1 MVFQN
6 FLFKKR
12 IDKTNVTSFSENN
25 YVAFLIDTY
34 VGSKINCKIY
44 KNLSYLA
51 KKTIKFKALV
61 AFFSKFLI

>member
-51 KKTIKFKALV
+51 KKTIK
-61 AFFSKFLI
+61 I